1 LLTAWTTDDA
11 LETSMLHLFNSMR
24 MKWISRCRKLIVGIV
39 LRAFAWRKSEIERV
53 QILKP
58 QTLIYDDQRS

>member
-1 LLTAWTTDDA
+1 
-11 LETSMLHLFNSMR
+11 

-53 QILKP
+53 AANTETSNPHL
-58 QTLIYDDQRS
+58 R